1 MNAALL
7 HCIFAMALDA
17 FLLSNFRANEKGT
30 ELKGVGVDFGMGR
43 GKFLSRTAEICR
55 GRHFSDKF
63 SGGSA
68 HGPRYGPIFHQV
80 AIH

>member
-1 MNAALL
+1 MHSA
-7 HCIFAMALDA
+7 I
-17 FLLSNFRANEKGT
+17 SVPTKKG
-30 ELKGVGVDFGMGR
+30 LNQRGFGADFGMGR

-55 GRHFSDKF
+55 GRDFSDKF

-68 HGPRYGPIFHQV
+68 HGLRYGPIFYQV